1 MKNKGFTLIELL
13 VVVLIIGVL
22 AAIALPQY
30 YYLTNVTKVKAN
42 MSNLR
47 SIADALERYALV
59 NGEYPIYPSAS
70 FSCSNLNNFLDI
82 NVSGYSQGKF
92 NCIGSQRQI
101 VIWNLNTDIRL
112 GYALQAVNN
121 KIPAKKF
128 FCYYQNEV
136 QGLPINVKEKI
147 CKKVCNVSE
156 ITSNLPGAT
165 HKGCIVE

>member
-59 NGEYPIYPSAS
+59 NGEYPSYPSAS
-70 FSCSNLNNFLDI
+70 FSCAYLNNLLDI
-82 NVSGYSQGKF
+82 DIQGYPYPKF
-92 NCIGSQRQI
+92 YCIGTQKQI
-101 VIWNLNTDIRL
+101 VIWNYDTDIRL
-112 GYALQAVNN
+112 GYALKAVNN
-121 KIPAKKF
+121 QIPAKKF
-128 FCYYQNEV
+128 FCYYQRAT
-136 QGLPINVKEKI
+136 QGLPLASKEKI
-147 CKKVCNVSE
+147 CQKICNVSE
-156 ITSNLPGAT
+156 ITINFINRSHN
-165 HKGCIVE
+165 GCIVE